1 MSFIAGLAVV
11 VVLLIGVVLA
21 VTSIGGMKL
30 D

>member
-11 VVLLIGVVLA
+11 IVLLIGVVLA
-21 VTSIGGMKL
+21 FSSIGGMKI